1 MSCDKPVALFGP
13 MHESIIVKVSLG
25 SCGHVC
31 FP

>member
-1 MSCDKPVALFGP
+1 MSCDKPVALFRS
-13 MHESIIVKVSLG
+13 MCESVIVRVSFR